1 MFAADTFNTINTS
14 PPELDSPEMS
24 EWQRNLLK
32 QMNAYNTWVEA
43 HKNPHYIDSITK
55 DTVMHA
61 LSRVNVQS
69 RGVMQKNDII
79 QDLRQ
84 FVTKGVNLNW
94 HNRDGHHPLAAF
106 ICNQDFRGSETGA
119 TMAKYIDILLWK
131 GGKHGDRNDINVNMM
146 SRNGATALHEAAIQA
161 QSDTVRS
168 LIEAGANVNA
178 RLSKTHLI
186 HVSPVGGLTDF
197 RQTMIQKDQAFF
209 K

>member
-1 MFAADTFNTINTS
+1 
-14 PPELDSPEMS
+14 
-24 EWQRNLLK
+24 
-32 QMNAYNTWVEA
+32 
-43 HKNPHYIDSITK
+43 
-55 DTVMHA
+55 
-61 LSRVNVQS
+61 
-69 RGVMQKNDII
+69 MQKNDII

-84 FVTKGVNLNW
+84 FVRKGVNLNR

-131 GGKHGDRNDINVNMM
+131 GGKHGDHNDINVNMM

-178 RLSKTHLI
+178 RFNNDPRGLSVLQATMAARNQAVQADDYIRHDRFKNVISHLE
-186 HVSPVGGLTDF
+186 HAGAVLQPTSLEERGRPT
-197 RQTMIQKDQAFF
+197 
-209 K
+209 